1 VILEGL
7 MSNQDDPVKF
17 EFMKTTGTTS
27 KRYENNRDN
36 SKGTK
41 QAMLGQDFEEGIEV
55 NKQQ

>member
-1 VILEGL
+1 